1 MSKSAKQGGTDAPPQ
16 WPARMLRQ
24 GWIGVA
30 FWMAFGLFLEG
41 LLGYKTPSYL
51 NEPQRRELFRLAHSH
66 GTLLSMLLVLAAL
79 CGRSGLV
86 GQTPRA
92 ARLALSAGALL
103 LPAGFMLAGV
113 WPYEG
118 DPGLAIWM
126 VPPAALL
133 VIYGAITLATARG
146 GGAAAD

>member
-1 MSKSAKQGGTDAPPQ
+1 
-16 WPARMLRQ
+16 MLRQ

-41 LLGYKTPSYL
+41 LLGFKTPAYL
-51 NEPQRRELFRLAHSH
+51 NDPQRRELFRLAHAH

-86 GQTPRA
+86 AQTPRA
-92 ARLALSAGALL
+92 ARLALCIGTLL
-103 LPAGFMLAGV
+103 LPVGFMLSGI
-113 WPYEG
+113 WHYEG
-118 DPGLAIWM
+118 DPGLAIWL

-133 VIYGAITLATARG
+133 VIYGAITLAIARG